1 MNIKPFYF
9 HGVTGSGKTQLY
21 LRATARCIS
30 QDKTAIILVPEI
42 ILTDQIVKTI
52 CRNFLV
58 TKS

>member
-1 MNIKPFYF
+1 MNIKPLL
-9 HGVTGSGKTQLY
+9 HGVTGSSKTQLY

-42 ILTDQIVKTI
+42 ILTDQIIRRLAKL
-52 CRNFLV
+52 LV